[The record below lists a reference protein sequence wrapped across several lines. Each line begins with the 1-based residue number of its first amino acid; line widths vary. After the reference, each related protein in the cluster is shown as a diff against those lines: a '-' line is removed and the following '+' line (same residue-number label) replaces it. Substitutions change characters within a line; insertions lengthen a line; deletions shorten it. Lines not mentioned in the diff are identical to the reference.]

1 MDALLVRAQMG
12 LMPADDATREW
23 FSKLKMGATVRAE
36 CTQPRNAQF
45 HRKMFA
51 LFQYAYEYWSDMAPR
66 LTYKGVEVQPDFDRF
81 RRDITILAGFH
92 HAVVNLKGEV
102 RFEADSLSYGSM
114 SPESFEKLYSQVIQV
129 LLTRVF
135 IAKQWDED
143 KLREI
148 VEQICEFA

>member
-1 MDALLVRAQMG
+1 MDALLIRSEVG
-12 LMPADDATREW
+12 LIPANDESREW
-23 FSKLKMGATVRAE
+23 FSKLKIGGSVLAKVTS
-36 CTQPRNAQF
+36 PRNPLF

-51 LFQYAYEYWSDMAPR
+51 LFQYAYEYWSDMAPK
-66 LTYKGVEVQPDFDRF
+66 LNYKGVEVLPDFDRF

-143 KLREI
+143 ELRAI
-148 VEQICEFA
+148 VEQICEFV